1 MSEMQSLFAKDLT
14 SLKGRG
20 SPPSSGEGLGE
31 RFFTVSQLN
40 RVVHDLLEAGLPAL
54 WLEGEI
60 SNFTHHRNGHMY
72 FKLKDESAEIEAV
85 MFSDQNA
92 LLQFAPADGQKVIAF
107 GQITLY
113 ERKGRYQMN
122 VFEMRPAGIGKLQ
135 LEFERLKERLQAEG
149 LFDARFKQPIPQFPE
164 RIGIVTSPEGA
175 ALRDI
180 LKILKERYPVVDVLL
195 FPAKVQGEGAST
207 EIAEAIR
214 SANRFSLKI
223 DPIDTLIVT
232 RGGGSLEDLWAFNEE
247 PVARAIFE
255 SSIPIISA
263 VGHEIDVTLA
273 DLVADLR
280 APTPTAAAQ
289 MAVPDRRTLIELTQ
303 SARAE
308 LEQIISG
315 RIDNYLMRLEMLR
328 RSRGLH
334 RPVQLVREH
343 QQSLDHASEL
353 VLRAMRERLAR
364 HHERWQSL
372 VERLES
378 LNPASV
384 LRRGFS
390 VVESE
395 AGRIVRSAEQVQVGE
410 RVTIRLHQGKLLSR
424 VEAKEADHG
433 EEISQD

>member
-1 MSEMQSLFAKDLT
+1 MSEMRSLFTETAQQASEAAPT
-14 SLKGRG
+14 I
-20 SPPSSGEGLGE
+20 
-31 RFFTVSQLN
+31 FTVSQLN
-40 RVVHDLLEAGLPAL
+40 RVVRDLLEAGLPAL

-72 FKLKDESAEIEAV
+72 FTLKDEAAEIAAV
-85 MFSDQNA
+85 MFADRNA
-92 LLQFAPADGQKVIAF
+92 LLRFTPADGQKVIVF

-113 ERKGRYQMN
+113 ERRGRYQITID
-122 VFEMRPAGIGKLQ
+122 EMRPAGIGKLQ
-135 LEFERLKERLQAEG
+135 LEFEKLKERLHAEG
-149 LFDARFKQPIPQFPE
+149 LFDARFKQPIPRFPE

-180 LKILKERYPVVDVLL
+180 LKILKERYPVVEVVL
-195 FPAKVQGEGAST
+195 FPAKVQGEGASS
-207 EIAEAIR
+207 EIAAAIR
-214 SANRFSLKI
+214 SANRYALKI
-223 DPIDTLIVT
+223 EPIDTLIVT

-255 SSIPIISA
+255 SAIPIISA
-263 VGHEIDVTLA
+263 VGHEVDITIA
-273 DLVADLR
+273 DLVADAR

-289 MAVPDRRTLIELTQ
+289 MAVPDRRELIE
-303 SARAE
+303 SARSAQTE
-308 LEQIISG
+308 LEQLICG
-315 RIDNYLMRLEMLR
+315 RIDKYLVRIEMVR

-334 RPVQLVREH
+334 RPIQLLREH

-353 VLRAMRERLAR
+353 VLRTMKQRLTR
-364 HHERWQSL
+364 SWERWQRF

-395 AGRIVRSAEQVQVGE
+395 AGQIVRSAAQVCVGE
-410 RVTIRLHQGKLLSR
+410 RVKIRLHQGRLLSR
-424 VEAKEADHG
+424 IEAKEADHG

>member
-1 MSEMQSLFAKDLT
+1 MSEMRSLFTETAQQT
-14 SLKGRG
+14 SEAA
-20 SPPSSGEGLGE
+20 PTI
-31 RFFTVSQLN
+31 FTVSQLN
-40 RVVHDLLEAGLPAL
+40 RVVRDLLEAGLPAL

-72 FKLKDESAEIEAV
+72 FTLKDEAAEIAAV
-85 MFSDQNA
+85 MFADRNA
-92 LLQFAPADGQKVIAF
+92 LLRFTPADGQKVIVF

-113 ERKGRYQMN
+113 ERRGRYQITID
-122 VFEMRPAGIGKLQ
+122 EMRPAGIGKLQ
-135 LEFERLKERLQAEG
+135 LEFEKLKERLHAEG
-149 LFDARFKQPIPQFPE
+149 LFDARFKQPIPRFPE

-180 LKILKERYPVVDVLL
+180 LKILRERYPVVEVVL
-195 FPAKVQGEGAST
+195 FPAKVQGEGASS
-207 EIAEAIR
+207 EIAAAIR
-214 SANRFSLKI
+214 SANRYALKI
-223 DPIDTLIVT
+223 EPIDTLIVT

-255 SSIPIISA
+255 SAIPIISA
-263 VGHEIDVTLA
+263 VGHEVDITIA
-273 DLVADLR
+273 DLVADAR

-289 MAVPDRRTLIELTQ
+289 MAVPDRRELIE
-303 SARAE
+303 SARSAQTE
-308 LEQIISG
+308 LEQLICG
-315 RIDNYLMRLEMLR
+315 RIDKYLVRIEMVR

-334 RPVQLVREH
+334 RPIQLLREH

-353 VLRAMRERLAR
+353 VLRTMKQRLTR
-364 HHERWQSL
+364 SWERWQRF

-395 AGRIVRSAEQVQVGE
+395 AGQIVRSAAQVCVGE
-410 RVTIRLHQGKLLSR
+410 RVKIRLHQGRLLSR
-424 VEAKEADHG
+424 IEAKEADHG

>member
-1 MSEMQSLFAKDLT
+1 MSEMRSLFTEKP
-14 SLKGRG
+14 SLPPTGKG
-20 SPPSSGEGLGE
+20 GEGI
-31 RFFTVSQLN
+31 FTVSQLN
-40 RVVHDLLEAGLPAL
+40 TVVRDLLEAGLPAL

-72 FKLKDESAEIEAV
+72 FTLKDESAEIAAV
-85 MFSDQNA
+85 MFSEQNA
-92 LLQFAPADGQKVIAF
+92 LLQFDPADGQKVIAF
-107 GQITLY
+107 GQVTLY
-113 ERKGRYQMN
+113 ERRGRYQMN

-135 LEFERLKERLQAEG
+135 LEFEKLKERLQAEG

-164 RIGIVTSPEGA
+164 RIGIVTSPEAA

-180 LKILKERYPVVDVLL
+180 LKILRERYPIVGVVL
-195 FPAKVQGEGAST
+195 FPARVQGEGASS

-214 SANRFSLKI
+214 QANRYSAMI
-223 DPIDTLIVT
+223 EQIDTLIVT

-263 VGHEIDVTLA
+263 VGHEVDITIA

-289 MAVPDRRTLIELTQ
+289 MAVPHRQELLDFAQTALSQLKSRVSAQIEDRLV
-303 SARAE
+303 
-308 LEQIISG
+308 
-315 RIDNYLMRLEMLR
+315 RLEIFR

-343 QQSLDHASEL
+343 QQTLDHTGEL
-353 VLRAMRERLAR
+353 LAR
-364 HHERWQSL
+364 TMQQKFTYKHERWQGLLS
-372 VERLES
+372 RLENLS
-378 LNPASV
+378 PLRV
-384 LRRGFS
+384 LQRGFS

-395 AGRIVRSAEQVQVGE
+395 SGQTVRSAGQVTVGE
-410 RVTIRLHQGKLLSR
+410 RLTIRLHQGRLLSR
-424 VEAKEADHG
+424 VEAKEADDG
-433 EEISQD
+433 EKAPQD

>member
-1 MSEMQSLFAKDLT
+1 MRSLFTETAQQT
-14 SLKGRG
+14 SEAA
-20 SPPSSGEGLGE
+20 PTI
-31 RFFTVSQLN
+31 FTVSQLN
-40 RVVHDLLEAGLPAL
+40 RVVRDLLEAGLPAL

-72 FKLKDESAEIEAV
+72 FTLKDEAAEIAAV
-85 MFSDQNA
+85 MFADRNA
-92 LLQFAPADGQKVIAF
+92 LLRFTPADGQKVIVF

-113 ERKGRYQMN
+113 ERRGRYQITID
-122 VFEMRPAGIGKLQ
+122 EMRPAGIGKLQ
-135 LEFERLKERLQAEG
+135 LEFEKLKERLHAEG
-149 LFDARFKQPIPQFPE
+149 LFDARFKQPIPRFPE

-180 LKILKERYPVVDVLL
+180 LKILRERYPVVEVVL
-195 FPAKVQGEGAST
+195 FPAKVQGEGASS
-207 EIAEAIR
+207 EIAAAIR
-214 SANRFSLKI
+214 SANRYALKI
-223 DPIDTLIVT
+223 EPIDTLIVT

-255 SSIPIISA
+255 SAIPIISA
-263 VGHEIDVTLA
+263 VGHEVDITIA
-273 DLVADLR
+273 DLVADAR

-289 MAVPDRRTLIELTQ
+289 MAVPDRRELIE
-303 SARAE
+303 SARSAQTE
-308 LEQIISG
+308 LEQLICG
-315 RIDNYLMRLEMLR
+315 RIDKYLVRIEMVR

-334 RPVQLVREH
+334 RPIQLLREH

-353 VLRAMRERLAR
+353 VLRTMKQRLTR
-364 HHERWQSL
+364 SWERWQRF

-395 AGRIVRSAEQVQVGE
+395 AGQIVRSAAQVCVGE
-410 RVTIRLHQGKLLSR
+410 RVKIRLHQGRLLSR
-424 VEAKEADHG
+424 IEAKEADHG

>member
-1 MSEMQSLFAKDLT
+1 MGEMRSLFTETAQ
-14 SLKGRG
+14 RQQ
-20 SPPSSGEGLGE
+20 SPETAPTI
-31 RFFTVSQLN
+31 FTVSQIN
-40 RVVHDLLEAGLPAL
+40 RVVHDLLETGLPAL

-72 FKLKDESAEIEAV
+72 FTLKDESAEIAAV
-85 MFSDQNA
+85 MFADRNIS
-92 LLQFAPADGQKVIAF
+92 LQFTPADGQKVIAF

-113 ERKGRYQMN
+113 ERKGRYQIN
-122 VFEMRPAGIGKLQ
+122 IEEMRPAGIGKLQ
-135 LEFERLKERLQAEG
+135 LELEKLKERLHAEG
-149 LFDARFKQPIPQFPE
+149 LFDARFKQPIAKFPE

-180 LKILKERYPVVDVLL
+180 LKILRERYPVVEVLL
-195 FPAKVQGEGAST
+195 FPARVQGEGASA

-214 SANRFSLKI
+214 SANRYALKI
-223 DPIDTLIVT
+223 EKIDTLIVT

-255 SSIPIISA
+255 SVIPIISA
-263 VGHEIDVTLA
+263 VGHEVDITIA
-273 DLVADLR
+273 DLVADVR

-289 MAVPDRRTLIELTQ
+289 IAVPDRRELLEFAHSAQTRLQQLIVSL
-303 SARAE
+303 
-308 LEQIISG
+308 
-315 RIDNYLMRLEMLR
+315 IDGYRMRLEVLQ

-334 RPVQLVREH
+334 RPLQLLREH

-353 VLRAMRERLAR
+353 LVRTMRERLAR
-364 HHERWQSL
+364 QQERWRSL
-372 VERLES
+372 VSRLES
-378 LNPASV
+378 VNPASV

-395 AGRIVRSAEQVQVGE
+395 AGQIVRSAEQVQVGE
-410 RVTIRLHQGKLLSR
+410 RVKITLHQGKLLSR

-433 EEISQD
+433 EEIFKD

>member
-1 MSEMQSLFAKDLT
+1 MRSLFTETAQQASEAAPT
-14 SLKGRG
+14 I
-20 SPPSSGEGLGE
+20 
-31 RFFTVSQLN
+31 FTVSQLN
-40 RVVHDLLEAGLPAL
+40 RVVRDLLEAGLPAL

-72 FKLKDESAEIEAV
+72 FTLKDEAAEIAAV
-85 MFSDQNA
+85 MFADRNA
-92 LLQFAPADGQKVIAF
+92 LLRFTPADGQKVIVF

-113 ERKGRYQMN
+113 ERRGRYQITID
-122 VFEMRPAGIGKLQ
+122 EMRPAGIGKLQ
-135 LEFERLKERLQAEG
+135 LEFEKLKERLHAEG
-149 LFDARFKQPIPQFPE
+149 LFDARFKQPIPRFPE

-180 LKILKERYPVVDVLL
+180 LKILKERYPVVEVVL
-195 FPAKVQGEGAST
+195 FPAKVQGEGASS
-207 EIAEAIR
+207 EIAAAIR
-214 SANRFSLKI
+214 SANRYALKI
-223 DPIDTLIVT
+223 EPIDTLIVT

-255 SSIPIISA
+255 SAIPIISA
-263 VGHEIDVTLA
+263 VGHEVDITIA
-273 DLVADLR
+273 DLVADAR

-289 MAVPDRRTLIELTQ
+289 MAVPDRRELIE
-303 SARAE
+303 SARSAQTE
-308 LEQIISG
+308 LEQLICG
-315 RIDNYLMRLEMLR
+315 RIDKYLVRIEMVR

-334 RPVQLVREH
+334 RPIQLLREH

-353 VLRAMRERLAR
+353 VLRTMKQRLTR
-364 HHERWQSL
+364 SWERWQRF

-395 AGRIVRSAEQVQVGE
+395 AGQIVRSAAQVCVGE
-410 RVTIRLHQGKLLSR
+410 RVKIRLHQGRLLSR
-424 VEAKEADHG
+424 IEAKEADHG

>member
-1 MSEMQSLFAKDLT
+1 MSEMRSLFTETAQQASEAAPT
-14 SLKGRG
+14 I
-20 SPPSSGEGLGE
+20 
-31 RFFTVSQLN
+31 FTVSQLN
-40 RVVHDLLEAGLPAL
+40 RVVRDLLEAGLPAL

-72 FKLKDESAEIEAV
+72 FTLKDEAAEIAAV
-85 MFSDQNA
+85 MFADRNA
-92 LLQFAPADGQKVIAF
+92 LLRFTPADGQKVIVF

-113 ERKGRYQMN
+113 ERRGRYQITID
-122 VFEMRPAGIGKLQ
+122 EMRPAGIGKLQ
-135 LEFERLKERLQAEG
+135 LEFEKLKERLHAEG
-149 LFDARFKQPIPQFPE
+149 LFDARFKQPIPRFPE

-180 LKILKERYPVVDVLL
+180 LKILRERYPVVEVVL
-195 FPAKVQGEGAST
+195 FPAKVQGEGASS
-207 EIAEAIR
+207 EIAAAIR
-214 SANRFSLKI
+214 SANRYALKI
-223 DPIDTLIVT
+223 EPIDTLIVT

-255 SSIPIISA
+255 SAIPIISA
-263 VGHEIDVTLA
+263 VGHEVDITIA
-273 DLVADLR
+273 DLVADAR

-289 MAVPDRRTLIELTQ
+289 MAVPDRRELIE
-303 SARAE
+303 SARSAQTE
-308 LEQIISG
+308 LEQLICG
-315 RIDNYLMRLEMLR
+315 RIDKYLVRIEMVR

-334 RPVQLVREH
+334 RPIQLLREH

-353 VLRAMRERLAR
+353 VLRTMKQRLTR
-364 HHERWQSL
+364 SWERWQRF

-395 AGRIVRSAEQVQVGE
+395 AGQIVRSAAQVCVGE
-410 RVTIRLHQGKLLSR
+410 RVKIRLHQGRLLSR
-424 VEAKEADHG
+424 IEAKEADHG